1 MKAVILA
8 GGLGIRLAEET
19 PVRPKPMV
27 SVGGFPMLWYIVQIY
42 SAHGINDFV
51 ICLGFKGYYTKE
63 YFANDAMH
71 NSSIKVDVRNR
82 KVDYLGKNKLP
93 PWSIELIDTGSETL
107 TGGRLA
113 RVLPYLHEDEP
124 SCMTYGDG
132 VADIDIRGLVTFHK
146 SHGLDATLPAIR
158 PSSRFGATMID
169 QGRVTSFKEKPAGD
183 GAQINGSFFVLH
195 PRVLDRIEGDDTIWE
210 RAPLEGLAR
219 EGQQSMPDTL
229 ERLIHAI
236 LEG

>member
-1 MKAVILA
+1 MKAVIPA
-8 GGLGIRLAEET
+8 GGLGIRLAEES

-27 SVGGFPMLWYIVQIY
+27 SVGCFPMLWHIVQIY

-51 ICLGFKGYYTKE
+51 ICLGYKGYHTKE
-63 YFANDAMH
+63 YFANYAMH

-82 KVDYLGKNKLP
+82 KVDYFGENKLP
-93 PWSIELIDTGSETL
+93 PWSIELIDTGSETF

-124 SCMTYGDG
+124 FCMTYGDV
-132 VADIDIRGLVTFHK
+132 VADIDIRGLVAFHK
-146 SHGLDATLPAIR
+146 SYGLDATLTAIR

-169 QGRVTSFKEKPAGD
+169 QSRVTSFEEKPVCD

-195 PRVLDRIEGDDTIWE
+195 PRVLDRIEGDDTRE

-229 ERLIHAI
+229 ECLIHAI